1 MKCSAGV
8 ALAPDSQNIS
18 STLKR
23 DSDTVRRSKWF
34 PFCARRNTEQKV
46 CTFSTPLSRRK
57 TKRKTKRKRARDG
70 VLSVSS
76 GGGDDDD
83 DAKVAFAFFSFS
95 EDEEEGLER
104 REHREHREEEEE
116 EEESRDCAII
126 IDT

>member
-1 MKCSAGV
+1 
-8 ALAPDSQNIS
+8 
-18 STLKR
+18 LKR
-23 DSDTVRRSKWF
+23 DSDAVRRSKWF
-34 PFCARRNTEQKV
+34 PFCALGKQRGKSRQ
-46 CTFSTPLSRRK
+46 FSTPLEERQKERK
-57 TKRKTKRKRARDG
+57 KDIPRDG

-116 EEESRDCAII
+116 EESRDCAII